1 MFSPFPPWT
10 HLYPTIIFLP
20 PLLPWFLQLLWIV
33 CTLLSKDLEL
43 RIAEE
48 REPGLH
54 HSIWWLL
61 IPYIYLQ
68 ISWFNY
74 SLQINGVYMPHF
86 YLLVEGQL
94 GCFDFLAIVNR
105 ECKEFGWAKY
115 LLSPLGICWGVLG
128 HVVLGHVVDLFLTF
142 FFFFEGSFIF
152 ISRVAETVCSLT
164 DSECGLPFPYM
175 PMPSSIWFCCCWLLL
190 IFVFQTVIR
199 WNFKVVL
206 ISLIDRGIW

>member
-142 FFFFEGSFIF
+142 FFFWGFLHIHFQSGWN
-152 ISRVAETVCSLT
+152 SLQ
-164 DSECGLPFPYM
+164 SYWQWMWAPF
-175 PMPSSIWFCCCWLLL
+175 SIHAHALQHLILLL
-190 IFVFQTVIR
+190 LVVVDLCFSDCDKMKFQSCFDFFN
-199 WNFKVVL
+199 W
-206 ISLIDRGIW
+206 